1 MASRRDFVTQLI
13 GGSRAQDNLQLSDR
27 IVRGLPR
34 RALER
39 LKAEMD
45 LTDADVATALGIS
58 SKTISRLRKGRA
70 RALDQLTS
78 DRLYR
83 VARIYEI
90 AARVFES
97 REAAR
102 DWLREPQF
110 GLDWRVPL
118 DLMRSE
124 PGAREVE
131 ALLGRIEYGVLS

>member
-1 MASRRDFVTQLI
+1 M
-13 GGSRAQDNLQLSDR
+13 SDR
-27 IVRGLPR
+27 IVQGLPR

-39 LKAEMD
+39 LKAEME
-45 LTDADVATALGIS
+45 LTDADAAKALGIS

-70 RALDQLTS
+70 KTLDELTS

-90 AARVFES
+90 ATRVMGS
-97 REAAR
+97 KAGAR
-102 DWLREPQF
+102 DWLRREQF

-131 ALLGRIEYGVLS
+131 NLLGRIEYGVLS